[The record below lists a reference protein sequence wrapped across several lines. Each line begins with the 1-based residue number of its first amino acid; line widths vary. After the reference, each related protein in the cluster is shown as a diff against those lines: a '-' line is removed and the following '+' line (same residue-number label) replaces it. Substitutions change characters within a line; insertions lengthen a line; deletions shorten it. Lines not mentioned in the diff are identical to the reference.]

1 MSVDGKA
8 TLLAVR
14 AIGAVFGKQIWL
26 NVTII
31 AGVLALL
38 LVVLCV
44 WLISISAWWWLLAI
58 IAGMAISIAFVMLFV
73 FRSVLNSI
81 TPKQNS
87 EQKQAVREFTEKLQ
101 LVKELTETP
110 KVIILFRLIRSV
122 AAPSKEKY
130 LENIFETRKLKA
142 DFEQVVGLF

>member
-14 AIGAVFGKQIWL
+14 AIGAVFGKQSWL

-38 LVVLCV
+38 LVALCV
-44 WLISISAWWWLLAI
+44 WLISLSAWWWLLAI
-58 IAGMAISIAFVMLFV
+58 VAGMAISIAFVMLFV
-73 FRSVLNSI
+73 FRAVLNSI

-87 EQKQAVREFTEKLQ
+87 EQKQAVQEFTEKLQ

-130 LENIFETRKLKA
+130 LENIFEARKLKA
-142 DFEQVVGLF
+142 DFERVVGLF

>member
-38 LVVLCV
+38 LVALCV
-44 WLISISAWWWLLAI
+44 WLISLSAWWWLLAI
-58 IAGMAISIAFVMLFV
+58 VAGMAISIAFVMLFV
-73 FRSVLNSI
+73 FRAVLNSI

-87 EQKQAVREFTEKLQ
+87 EQKQAVQEFTKKLQ

-110 KVIILFRLIRSV
+110 NPMRQHAKSVRL
-122 AAPSKEKY
+122 A
-130 LENIFETRKLKA
+130 
-142 DFEQVVGLF
+142 